1 MRVQVMRSFKSD
13 HRVAAL
19 DRGIALILLGF
30 LAAGCSSGVSRFAD
44 MQMFANSTP
53 NQRTAL
59 EGVQEQPYSG
69 DAIEPAATDGAYTG
83 SVSREALKPVDPAAG
98 NGGRDEPAAVKID
111 RARNEREAAEVGGSR
126 VLLEPADSVR
136 EADPIDTGTG
146 ETQATL
152 RNGETIYGLSRRFG
166 VPAKTILEVNNI
178 EDPTAVTAGSKVVI
192 PARVQSGN
200 ASVSEP
206 DNHPEMASAGSA
218 RGEKA
223 DENTNKSPRPTPA
236 PDRVAVLP
244 TTAGT
249 GDRGTAAGT
258 SPQAVGKSRKTDR
271 LPRHNT
277 PPPKKADEV
286 IEEAK
291 ADFGNTPGDSGIG
304 KMRWP
309 ASGRIVSEFGKM
321 ESGRRNEGV
330 DIALPFGSTVKAA
343 ENGVVIYAGDGLK
356 EFGNTVLIRH
366 ENGVVTIYGH
376 ASSLSVKRGD
386 TVKRG
391 QEIARSGMSGS
402 ADAPKLHFE
411 VREKS
416 VPVDPLTY
424 LR

>member
-19 DRGIALILLGF
+19 NRGIALIFLGF

-44 MQMFANSTP
+44 LQMFANSTA

-59 EGVQEQPYSG
+59 EGVQDSG

-111 RARNEREAAEVGGSR
+111 RARIGREA
-126 VLLEPADSVR
+126 ADSVR

-166 VPAKTILEVNNI
+166 VPAKAILEVNNI
-178 EDPTAVTAGSKVVI
+178 EDPTAVAAGSKIVI
-192 PARVQSGN
+192 PARVHSGN

-244 TTAGT
+244 ATAGT

-258 SPQAVGKSRKTDR
+258 PPQAVGKSRKTDR

-343 ENGVVIYAGDGLK
+343 ENGVVIYAGDGLT

-411 VREKS
+411 VREKA

>member
-19 DRGIALILLGF
+19 NRGIALIFLGF

-44 MQMFANSTP
+44 LQMFANSTA
-53 NQRTAL
+53 NQRTVL
-59 EGVQEQPYSG
+59 ESVEQQPYSG
-69 DAIEPAATDGAYTG
+69 DAIEPATTDGAYTG
-83 SVSREALKPVDPAAG
+83 SVSREALKSV
-98 NGGRDEPAAVKID
+98 
-111 RARNEREAAEVGGSR
+111 
-126 VLLEPADSVR
+126 SVR
-136 EADPIDTGTG
+136 EADPVDTRTG
-146 ETQATL
+146 ETQAIL

-258 SPQAVGKSRKTDR
+258 PPQAVGKSRKTDR

-286 IEEAK
+286 IEQEK

-309 ASGRIVSEFGKM
+309 ARGRIVSEFGKM

-330 DIALPFGSTVKAA
+330 DIALPSGSTVKAA
-343 ENGVVIYAGDGLK
+343 ENGVVIYAGDGLT

>member
-19 DRGIALILLGF
+19 DRGIVLILLGF

-59 EGVQEQPYSG
+59 EGVQDSG

-111 RARNEREAAEVGGSR
+111 RARIGREA
-126 VLLEPADSVR
+126 ADSVR

-166 VPAKTILEVNNI
+166 VPAKAILEVNNI
-178 EDPTAVTAGSKVVI
+178 EDPTAVAAGSKIVI
-192 PARVQSGN
+192 PARVHSGN

-218 RGEKA
+218 RGEKS

-286 IEEAK
+286 IEQEK

-309 ASGRIVSEFGKM
+309 ARGRIVSEFGKM

-330 DIALPFGSTVKAA
+330 DIALPSGSTVKAA

-366 ENGVVTIYGH
+366 KNGVVTIYGH

-411 VREKS
+411 VREKA

>member
-19 DRGIALILLGF
+19 NRGIALIFLGF

-44 MQMFANSTP
+44 LQMFANSTA
-53 NQRTAL
+53 NQRTVL
-59 EGVQEQPYSG
+59 ESVEQQPYSG

-83 SVSREALKPVDPAAG
+83 SVSREALKSVDPAAG

-111 RARNEREAAEVGGSR
+111 RARIGHEA
-126 VLLEPADSVR
+126 ADSVR
-136 EADPIDTGTG
+136 EADPVDTRTG
-146 ETQATL
+146 ETQAIL

-258 SPQAVGKSRKTDR
+258 PPQAVGKSRKTDR
-271 LPRHNT
+271 LPRYT

-286 IEEAK
+286 IEQEK

-309 ASGRIVSEFGKM
+309 ARGRIVSEFGKM

-330 DIALPFGSTVKAA
+330 DIALPSGSTVKAA
-343 ENGVVIYAGDGLK
+343 ENGVVIYAGDGLT

>member
-1 MRVQVMRSFKSD
+1 MRSFKSD
-13 HRVAAL
+13 HRIASL
-19 DRGIALILLGF
+19 NRGIALILLGF

-44 MQMFANSTP
+44 LQMFANSTA

-59 EGVQEQPYSG
+59 EGVEQQPYSE
-69 DAIEPAATDGAYTG
+69 DAIEPAATDGAHTG

-111 RARNEREAAEVGGSR
+111 RARNEREAA
-126 VLLEPADSVR
+126 DSVR
-136 EADPIDTGTG
+136 EADPIDTRTG
-146 ETQATL
+146 ETQAIL

-258 SPQAVGKSRKTDR
+258 PPQAVGKSRKTDR
-271 LPRHNT
+271 LPRYT

-286 IEEAK
+286 IEQEK

-309 ASGRIVSEFGKM
+309 ARGRIVSEFGKM

-330 DIALPFGSTVKAA
+330 DIALPSGSTVKAA
-343 ENGVVIYAGDGLK
+343 ENGVVIYAGDGLT